1 MKRTQTP
8 ELLMLPIVPQS
19 SAELVRVI
27 KSVLVTTNSDFDI
40 MSNDIAKKMMFG
52 NKQWCLT
59 KTGYNILST
68 VYQTYTSKNP
78 ANKVLTGKIL
88 LGMDQCCA
96 SPWFIQGES
105 VTVFDSVLHFELQMV
120 NGNLNDF
127 INFKKP
133 QKN

>member
-1 MKRTQTP
+1 MKRTQTS
-8 ELLMLPIVPQS
+8 ERLQLPVDAHS
-19 SAELVRVI
+19 SIELVSAI
-27 KSVLVTTNSDFDI
+27 KSVLATTNSDFDI
-40 MSNDIAKKMMFG
+40 MSNDIAKKMMFS

-78 ANKVLTGKIL
+78 ATKVLTGKIL

-96 SPWFIQGES
+96 SPWFIQGET
-105 VTVFDSVLHFELQMV
+105 VTVFDGVLHFELEMV

-127 INFKKP
+127 IDFKKP